1 MGMTILLG
9 VFAIGILIGMP
20 VAIAL
25 GIAALGAF
33 FFEGLPTLIAFQ
45 RIYRAR
51 RGKDET

>member
-25 GIAALGAF
+25 GVAALGAF
-33 FFEGLPTLIAFQ
+33 SLKGFRP
-45 RIYRAR
+45 
-51 RGKDET
+51 